1 MLSAALLVVT
11 KGVNTLLPG
20 FPVSVNLGV
29 KSRLASSLLSRINN
43 QGLTCGFF
51 SHSKTRSG
59 KVLVFASSQPGIS
72 ASFAIFLYDSMKLSS
87 LLASTQSTQ
96 M

>member
-1 MLSAALLVVT
+1 MQEGQDS
-11 KGVNTLLPG
+11 LLPG
-20 FPVSVNLGV
+20 FPVSVNLEV
-29 KSRLASSLLSRINN
+29 KSRSASSLLSRINSH
-43 QGLTCGFF
+43 GLTCGFF

-59 KVLVFASSQPGIS
+59 KVLVFASSQPGTL
-72 ASFAIFLYDSMKLSS
+72 ASLAIFLYDSMKLSS